1 MKQYFTKIF
10 VFFHLLVVT
19 SCYPYE
25 TASQTSHGQISIPNL
40 ILENTD
46 LDYEGVWQL
55 VTDSLAQKVA
65 VMGARDNSYL
75 TILTNGSSHTVR
87 FDSKGEQCGYSSVIP
102 LTEFSQTYADLYYSP
117 DIRDVT
123 HDDNGLLDTHYF
135 YFEDGTTIELVVS
148 QGVKYFSIIM
158 RK

>member
-46 LDYEGVWQL
+46 LDMRESG
-55 VTDSLAQKVA
+55 SLSLIHLHKKW
-65 VMGARDNSYL
+65 R
-75 TILTNGSSHTVR
+75 
-87 FDSKGEQCGYSSVIP
+87 
-102 LTEFSQTYADLYYSP
+102 
-117 DIRDVT
+117 
-123 HDDNGLLDTHYF
+123 
-135 YFEDGTTIELVVS
+135 
-148 QGVKYFSIIM
+148 
-158 RK
+158 